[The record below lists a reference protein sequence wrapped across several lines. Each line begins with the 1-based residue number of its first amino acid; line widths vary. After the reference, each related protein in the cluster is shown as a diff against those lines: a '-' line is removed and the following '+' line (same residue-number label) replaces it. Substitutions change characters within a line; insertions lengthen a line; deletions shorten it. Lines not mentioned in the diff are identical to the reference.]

1 MNLFWS
7 SIQTVKPALY
17 SRLPKCDFER
27 RYKDNNPEGREA
39 AEILERA
46 AEFVIQE
53 NGFHKALCGARD
65 DWLLPGIGT
74 IWHRYEPTITED
86 EEDGEERLAYETVA
100 SEHVLWTDFLFDL
113 APSWEQT
120 RWVAKRIYLTKSEI
134 KKKFPEVDPE
144 SLAYTTRDETEQES
158 LSKMEEGSQEPFK
171 RVKVWEI
178 WDKTDRKVYWHAENN
193 DTILDVKDDFAR
205 LMNFFPCCEPL
216 KATTTTDS
224 QIPVADFS
232 YFQDQQALVD
242 LIVTRKSLLIQ
253 ALRLAG
259 VRDSS
264 FEDLDRLINDT
275 DENQLIPVEN
285 WQAFL
290 EGGGF
295 EGVLQFM
302 PLKDIAGALQMMEP
316 LLGQEKQQI
325 YEITGF
331 SDILRGATNPYET
344 AHAQDLK
351 MGTTNLRLS
360 DRQTEIQRFARDNVA
375 IIAELI
381 AEHFSPQTLTLVTG
395 RQASAGVMKILKSDG
410 LRSFTLDIETDSTNA
425 VNKEMERKDRLEA
438 VQAIGT
444 FMDRAMPAAQT
455 APELLPFMAQAL
467 LFVTRSFKATRTL
480 ETTLEKGLKALME
493 RKPDTDKPDPDMAKV
508 QMQTQIEQQKMQL
521 DMQAKMAE
529 LQQKQQEMQQKYQLE
544 MAKLQGE
551 LDIARQEISLKM
563 GKAVADAQTKK
574 ERNQNEMTGT
584 LLNIASQERQNMIK
598 AGTQVTQAGMQAAV
612 QQQIAR
618 EKPKLGGA
626 KE

>member
-1 MNLFWS
+1 
-7 SIQTVKPALY
+7 
-17 SRLPKCDFER
+17 
-27 RYKDNNPEGREA
+27 
-39 AEILERA
+39 
-46 AEFVIQE
+46 
-53 NGFHKALCGARD
+53 
-65 DWLLPGIGT
+65 
-74 IWHRYEPTITED
+74 
-86 EEDGEERLAYETVA
+86 
-100 SEHVLWTDFLFDL
+100 
-113 APSWEQT
+113 
-120 RWVAKRIYLTKSEI
+120 
-134 KKKFPEVDPE
+134 
-144 SLAYTTRDETEQES
+144 
-158 LSKMEEGSQEPFK
+158 
-171 RVKVWEI
+171 
-178 WDKTDRKVYWHAENN
+178 
-193 DTILDVKDDFAR
+193 
-205 LMNFFPCCEPL
+205 
-216 KATTTTDS
+216 
-224 QIPVADFS
+224 
-232 YFQDQQALVD
+232 
-242 LIVTRKSLLIQ
+242 
-253 ALRLAG
+253 
-259 VRDSS
+259 
-264 FEDLDRLINDT
+264 
-275 DENQLIPVEN
+275 
-285 WQAFL
+285 
-290 EGGGF
+290 
-295 EGVLQFM
+295 
-302 PLKDIAGALQMMEP
+302 
-316 LLGQEKQQI
+316 
-325 YEITGF
+325 
-331 SDILRGATNPYET
+331 
-344 AHAQDLK
+344 